1 MADEIKFLSK
11 TYSEASINDMTVEQR
26 LQLRNT
32 VAENL
37 GVPKMNA
44 FKDESKSV
52 ALTWGALVKF
62 QETVDAESA
71 GAEPAPT
78 KKPKEKK
85 EKGPYVIPKSAQA
98 QQIKRPTRSHFD
110 TIQKTL
116 PEGVDVDSIDRS
128 ARWPYYTD
136 GMTIADVIEKDGC
149 EQWDV
154 KAWCEKG
161 YMKRVECTDEEYA
174 ERRAAWYK
182 KEGQVDPLE
191 AKATAAAE
199 RAKAKEAREAEQAKK
214 REEREAA
221 KKEREAK
228 KAEAEKAKA
237 AKAAEKAKA
246 AESDKG

>member
-1 MADEIKFLSK
+1 MADKIKFLSN
-11 TYSEASINDMTVEQR
+11 TYTESSINDMTVEQR

-62 QETVDAESA
+62 QETVDAEA
-71 GAEPAPT
+71 GGAETAPA

-85 EKGPYVIPKSAQA
+85 PKGPYVIPKSAQA

-110 TIQKTL
+110 TIEKTL
-116 PEGVDVDSIDRS
+116 PDGIDVESIDRS

-136 GMTIADVIEKDGC
+136 GMTIAEVIEKDGC

-154 KAWCEKG
+154 KAWTEKG
-161 YMKRVECTDEEYA
+161 YMRRVECTDEQYA

-199 RAKAKEAREAEQAKK
+199 RAKAKEAREAEQAEK
-214 REEREAA
+214 REQREAA

-228 KAEAEKAKA
+228 KAEAEKAKK
-237 AKAAEKAKA
+237 AKADAKA